1 MDASIRCAAGTELDE
16 ASGTCVVAAS
26 ACAEGTSLVDG
37 VCIADDDAPDPDA
50 AVIEVEC
57 GEGTTLVDGECVL
70 ERGADLLRLETG
82 RSYAEPLL
90 AFFRR
95 RERMLWR

>member
-1 MDASIRCAAGTELDE
+1 VTVRERFRTRAE
-16 ASGTCVVAAS
+16 AFDRDF
-26 ACAEGTSLVDG
+26 ERMLR
-37 VCIADDDAPDPDA
+37 
-50 AVIEVEC
+50 
-57 GEGTTLVDGECVL
+57 

-82 RSYAEPLL
+82 RSYAEPML

>member
-1 MDASIRCAAGTELDE
+1 VGLVTLWEPEGGAWRVVDTGDAEVRAGFRERAAAFDRELE
-16 ASGTCVVAAS
+16 R
-26 ACAEGTSLVDG
+26 LL
-37 VCIADDDAPDPDA
+37 I
-50 AVIEVEC
+50 
-57 GEGTTLVDGECVL
+57 